1 MRSGK
6 ANLGFSTTLKAIRN
20 GKAKL
25 VFIANNC
32 PTIRKAQLEYYAMLA
47 KTKIYQ
53 YPGNNGLLGLK
64 F

>member
-1 MRSGK
+1 MRGGK
-6 ANLGFSTTLKAIRN
+6 ASLGFKTTLKAIRN

-47 KTKIYQ
+47 KTKIY
-53 YPGNNGLLGLK
+53 
-64 F
+64 

>member
-32 PTIRKAQLEYYAMLA
+32 PTIRKA
-47 KTKIYQ
+47 
-53 YPGNNGLLGLK
+53 
-64 F
+64 